1 MCGGQLETI
10 PCSHVGHIFRSRSPY
25 SWKVKQANP
34 LKHNLLRLAEV
45 VLGDEF
51 KHYYFSRV
59 NYREVGA
66 VLSLLGALHT
76 PHKLN
81 LVLFNQIK
89 IT

>member
-10 PCSHVGHIFRSRSPY
+10 PCSHVGHIFRTRSPY

-51 KHYYFSRV
+51 KQYYFTRV
-59 NYREVGA
+59 NYREV
-66 VLSLLGALHT
+66 SLT
-76 PHKLN
+76 K
-81 LVLFNQIK
+81 
-89 IT
+89 